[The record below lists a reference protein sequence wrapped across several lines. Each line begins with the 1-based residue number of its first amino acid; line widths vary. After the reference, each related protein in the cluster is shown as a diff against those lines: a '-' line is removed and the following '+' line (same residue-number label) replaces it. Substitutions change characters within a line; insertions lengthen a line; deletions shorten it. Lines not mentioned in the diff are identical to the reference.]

1 MYKGYTCGKD
11 CRKRVRN
18 IELKSIEKIKKYL
31 NHHEIKKILHSWSW
45 IFSYILRYK
54 GQVIAFSLI
63 GLISTGLGLF
73 TSWVLKDLIDSV
85 TGEISMKIAP
95 VAAVYLG
102 TAITKI
108 FITALT
114 NRVSLRIRLNVGIQ
128 IKNDVYN
135 KLMNTEWT
143 AISAFHSAD
152 IMTRTGADV
161 GIVSNMVLSY
171 IPNVVTALVN
181 FIGAFFI
188 ILHYDPL
195 MALIALAGA
204 PITVLTARFRFGKAT
219 EFQKK
224 NRELAGER
232 LAIEEESYQ
241 NLQTI
246 KSFGLVDLF
255 SQRFREFQQKGYG
268 VAMEQNRYQNQ
279 MMIVMSLMGQLVTY
293 SCYGFALY
301 RLWKGDIT
309 YGTLSL
315 FMSMAASLT
324 GSFSSVVSLVPS
336 FIKAGISA
344 GRVLDVLELPTEKT
358 ELTEHEKEFINNS
371 KNKELTLVCK
381 DITCAYNDDA
391 IVYKDS
397 SLTAQSGKI
406 TALIGASGKGKT
418 STLRLLLGLM
428 KPKSGSIT
436 VMNEDGDE
444 IELSAAT
451 RKLFSYVPQNNTV
464 FSGTIADNLRLV
476 KQDATDDE
484 LIKVLK
490 DACAWEFVSKL
501 PETINT
507 KITERGQCFSDGQN
521 QRLSIARALLA
532 DTPILLLD
540 EATSALD
547 VETEKEVI
555 SNILTYNRNKMIIL
569 TSHKPSVFN
578 LSDSIYSVSENG
590 IVLLDS
596 KDTHYE

>member
-1 MYKGYTCGKD
+1 M
-11 CRKRVRN
+11 
-18 IELKSIEKIKKYL
+18 KSIEKIKKYL
-31 NHHEIKKILHSWSW
+31 NHNEIKKILHSWSW

-63 GLISTGLGLF
+63 GLLSTGLGLF

-102 TAITKI
+102 TAVAKI

-114 NRVSLRIRLNVGIQ
+114 NRISLKIRLNVGIK
-128 IKNDVYN
+128 IKNDVYD

-188 ILHYDPL
+188 ILHYDPI

-204 PITVLTARFRFGKAT
+204 PVTVLTARFRFGKAT

-246 KSFGLVDLF
+246 KSFGLVELF
-255 SQRFREFQQKGYG
+255 SQRFREFQQKGFG

-279 MMIVMSLMGQLVTY
+279 MLIIMSLTGQLVTY

-309 YGTLSL
+309 FGTLSL

-344 GRVLDVLELPTEKT
+344 GRVLEVLELPAEKT
-358 ELTEHEKEFINNS
+358 ELTEHEKQFIE
-371 KNKELTLVCK
+371 KNKDKKLTLVCK
-381 DITCAYNDDA
+381 DVTCAYNDEA
-391 IVYKDS
+391 VVYRKS
-397 SLTAQSGKI
+397 SFTARSGKI

-418 STLRLLLGLM
+418 STLRILLGLI
-428 KPKSGSIT
+428 KPADGSVIIKD
-436 VMNEDGDE
+436 EDGEE
-444 IELSAAT
+444 INLSSAT

-464 FSGTIADNLRLV
+464 FSGTIAENLRLV
-476 KQDATDDE
+476 KQDATDEE
-484 LIKVLK
+484 LEKVLK

-501 PETINT
+501 PNTINT

-521 QRLSIARALLA
+521 QRISIARALLA

-547 VETEKEVI
+547 LKTEEEVVA
-555 SNILTYNRNKMIIL
+555 NIFKNNHNKMIIL

-590 IVLLDS
+590 IELLDR
-596 KDTHYE
+596 KKIHDE